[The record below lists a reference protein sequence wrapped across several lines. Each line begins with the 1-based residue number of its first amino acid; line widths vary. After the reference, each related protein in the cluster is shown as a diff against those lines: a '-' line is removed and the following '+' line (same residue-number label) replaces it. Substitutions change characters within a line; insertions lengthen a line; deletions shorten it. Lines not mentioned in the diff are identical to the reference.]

1 MVSYLSVIKRLLLLT
16 SACNSV
22 CLTRFGGE
30 LQAAGAEFRLGDGL
44 QEGGI
49 LRGCKIGGKLA
60 DVACHKVCLLILDQK
75 GDVRLHHI
83 NAHLLLETRGRN
95 TTFKNVNP

>member
-1 MVSYLSVIKRLLLLT
+1 MVSFLSVIKGLLLLT
-16 SACNSV
+16 SVCV
-22 CLTRFGGE
+22 CLTSFNGE

-44 QEGGI
+44 QERSI
-49 LRGCKIGGKLA
+49 LRDCKVGGKLA

-83 NAHLLLETRGRN
+83 NAHLLLEARGGN
-95 TTFKNVNP
+95 TTFKNVKP